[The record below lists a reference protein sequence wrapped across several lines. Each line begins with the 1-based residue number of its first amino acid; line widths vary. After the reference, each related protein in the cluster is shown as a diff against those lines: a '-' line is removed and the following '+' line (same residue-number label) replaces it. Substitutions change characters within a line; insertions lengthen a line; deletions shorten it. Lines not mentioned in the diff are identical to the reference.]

1 MSALKKALIDTVGAL
16 RARLHGGRQFGGFR
30 QHSIAVQTFNANAKG
45 PQKGHGDTVML
56 FLPGFTA
63 IPNIVSPDP
72 LRKWAHEQGWD
83 FARFYHPYL
92 ATDQSRLRYTK
103 MILEASNVALNL
115 PQRRVVLAGSSFGA
129 GMMPYVAELVN
140 DEQTGRVVG
149 MFGWMAAT
157 PKALRDRIIM
167 TAGYTQFAQGA
178 GDSLP
183 VELGV
188 AGKFFNVSRPQLD
201 DLMAQKV
208 PPRFEGAAVFIA
220 GTQDTIGRPCYTH
233 DILGMCEPTR
243 RAYTE
248 LPTDH
253 RFPREHIAPH
263 LAKLKVMLG

>member
-1 MSALKKALIDTVGAL
+1 MSAVKKALIDTVGAL

-30 QHSIAVQTFNANAKG
+30 QHSIAVQTFNASA
-45 PQKGHGDTVML
+45 KGHGDTVML
-56 FLPGFTA
+56 FLPGFAA

-72 LRKWAHEQGWD
+72 LRQWAHEQGWD

-92 ATDQSRLRYTK
+92 ATDPSCLRYSK
-103 MILEASNVALNL
+103 MLLEVTSVALSL

-167 TAGYTQFAQGA
+167 AKGYTQFAQGV
-178 GDSLP
+178 GEGQGESLP

-188 AGKFFNVSRPQLD
+188 AGKFFNVSRSQLD
-201 DLMAQKV
+201 DLMAQKT

-220 GTQDTIGRPCYTH
+220 GTNDTIGRPVYTG
-233 DILGMCEPTR
+233 DILGSCDPAR

-253 RFPREHIAPH
+253 RFPREHILPH
-263 LAKLKVMLG
+263 LAKLKAMLG